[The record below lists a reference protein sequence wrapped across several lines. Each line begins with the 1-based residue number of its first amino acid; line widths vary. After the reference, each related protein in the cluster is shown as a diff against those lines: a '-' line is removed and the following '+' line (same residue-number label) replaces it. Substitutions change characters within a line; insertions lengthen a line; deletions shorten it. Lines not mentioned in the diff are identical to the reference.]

1 MEDFTPPTA
10 LDTST
15 GAAREPV
22 RLVELLSGMVG
33 RRRSW
38 SLEEKLAIVAEAE
51 GCDNMT
57 ALARRHDIRT
67 SQLYTWRRE
76 LRYAMQ
82 AARGGKGSSEPLF
95 VPVVADSI
103 GRATRG
109 LNDVAIEIE
118 IEGAVARISRTAGPD
133 LAAAVVQAL
142 RATR

>member
-1 MEDFTPPTA
+1 MA
-10 LDTST
+10 
-15 GAAREPV
+15 
-22 RLVELLSGMVG
+22 G

-82 AARGGKGSSEPLF
+82 AARSGQGSSEPLF
-95 VPVVADSI
+95 VPVVGDSV
-103 GRATRG
+103 GRVAQG

-118 IEGAVARISRTAGPD
+118 IEGAVVRISRTAGAD

-142 RATR
+142 QASQIGRAHV

>member
-1 MEDFTPPTA
+1 MDEFAPTTA
-10 LDTST
+10 LGTHT

-22 RLVELLSGMVG
+22 RRMELLSGMAG

-38 SLEEKLAIVAEAE
+38 SLEQKLAIVAESE

-82 AARGGKGSSEPLF
+82 AARSGHGSPEPLF
-95 VPVVADSI
+95 VPIVADGS
-103 GRATRG
+103 GRPAQG

-118 IEGAVARISRTAGPD
+118 IEGAVVRISRTAGAE
-133 LAAAVVQAL
+133 LAAAVMQAL
-142 RATR
+142 KATR

>member
-1 MEDFTPPTA
+1 MDEFAPTTA
-10 LDTST
+10 LDTHT

-22 RLVELLSGMVG
+22 RRVELLSGMAG

-38 SLEEKLAIVAEAE
+38 SLEQKLAIVAEAE
-51 GCDNMT
+51 GCENMT
-57 ALARRHDIRT
+57 ELARRHDIRT

-82 AARGGKGSSEPLF
+82 AARSGQGSSEPLF
-95 VPVVADSI
+95 VPVVADSS
-103 GRATRG
+103 GRAAQG

-118 IEGAVARISRTAGPD
+118 IEGTVARISRSAGPD

-142 RATR
+142 KARR